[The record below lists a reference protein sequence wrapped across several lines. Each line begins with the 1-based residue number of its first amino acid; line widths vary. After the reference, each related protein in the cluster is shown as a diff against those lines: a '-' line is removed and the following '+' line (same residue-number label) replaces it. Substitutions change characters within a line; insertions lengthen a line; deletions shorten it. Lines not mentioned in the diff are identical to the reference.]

1 MKAAWPDMYDRE
13 IQGRTLDRTSRFERA
28 VTRVLLPTVHY
39 IVPYHFSGEGWR
51 CSCPDDQADIL

>member
-51 CSCPDDQADIL
+51 CS